1 MMAFFQWL
9 EDTGIGVYMRE
20 DPWGFAIA
28 LSAHSIGMSMALGV
42 VIVATLR
49 ALNILKQIPLQAHAY
64 LYPTAW
70 TGFIINLISGLA
82 LYISHATEYSYQIVF
97 MLKLGL
103 IIAGGF
109 LFKAMIDSA
118 REFGDDAS
126 KTKLMAALSLSSWIL
141 AIITGR
147 LMAYF

>member
-1 MMAFFQWL
+1 MAFFQWL
-9 EDTGIGVYMRE
+9 EDTGLGVYMRE

-49 ALNILKQIPLQAHAY
+49 ALNVLRQIPLQAHAY

-70 TGFIINLISGLA
+70 AGFIVNLISGLA
-82 LYISHATEYSYQIVF
+82 LYVSHATEYSYQIVF

-118 REFGDDAS
+118 HDFGDDAG
-126 KTKLMAALSLSSWIL
+126 KTKMMAALSLSCWIL

>member
-1 MMAFFQWL
+1 MMEFFQWV
-9 EDTGIGVYMRE
+9 EDTSIGVHMRE
-20 DPWGFAIA
+20 DAWSFAIA
-28 LSAHSIGMSMALGV
+28 LSAHSIGMAMALGV

-49 ALNILKQIPLQAHAY
+49 ALNILQSIPLQAHAT

-82 LYISHATEYSYQIVF
+82 LYISHATEYSYQVVF
-97 MLKLGL
+97 MLKLAL
-103 IIAGGF
+103 IVAGGF

-118 REFGDDAS
+118 KEFGDDAG
-126 KTKLMAALSLSSWIL
+126 KTKLMAALSLTSWLL